1 MNPFAAKP
9 TKVFLLFNRS
19 KPSASTQ
26 PSVEESAIDYPPSQP
41 IDFLMSDDTLL
52 QALEASN
59 PPAVKSRVKKR
70 KSTPSNNGKSNG
82 FTAEDPIVL
91 DHSPTRTTSL
101 PVRRKPLGSRTLF
114 KFKRKQEFGSLDVPL
129 PSRETQHVR
138 GPQSVFAAAH
148 TDIPFKRRNRD
159 LISSKSV
166 GESSSLSLAGII
178 DYPRDSP
185 IPPEGHSTP
194 PLLPP
199 KEPAK
204 YQDEHPAFQVFT
216 ESGDLSDEEQPSTDL
231 WVRKWRPIF
240 ADQVLGNE
248 DNARYLRDWLSA
260 SEISSFSGS
269 VNPSTTSTPASS
281 SQPKTRQHTKR
292 GTKRS
297 KIRREVE
304 NKRVKRRKRRELDW
318 IVYDEESPDGESHPL
333 DAILDDESYYDA
345 LFIDEPALKTE
356 APVVDLA
363 PLVHDARGAPDM
375 SNTII
380 LCGPSG
386 CGTSAA
392 VAACIEELGWEVFEV
407 HPGFSKR
414 SGAVLD
420 NLIGQVGR
428 NHLARGR
435 DSLPAPENNVLARL
449 LGVRATKSPEEP
461 SPTDA
466 SSSGTDIPDIGGIE
480 IESYDGLGVP
490 AQPPQDVLSPVPETS
505 RVLETPRAKQL
516 LILLEEVDILYKD
529 DVNFWPAVINIIRE
543 CRRAVVLTCN
553 GTWRALCSRPFL

>member
-1 MNPFAAKP
+1 MNLFAAKS
-9 TKVFLLFNRS
+9 TKVFPLFNRS
-19 KPSASTQ
+19 KPPTSTQ
-26 PSVEESAIDYPPSQP
+26 PSVEESAIDYPSSQP
-41 IDFLMSDDTLL
+41 IEFLRSDDRLL
-52 QALEASN
+52 QALEASKF
-59 PPAVKSRVKKR
+59 PAVKSRVKKW
-70 KSTPSNNGKSNG
+70 KSAPSNDGKSNG
-82 FTAEDPIVL
+82 STAEDPIVL
-91 DHSPTRTTSL
+91 DHSPTRTRSL
-101 PVRRKPLGSRTLF
+101 PVRRKPLVSRTLS
-114 KFKRKQEFGSLDVPL
+114 KLKRVQEFGSLDVHL
-129 PSRETQHVR
+129 PSGESQHVR

-185 IPPEGHSTP
+185 IPPQGHSTP
-194 PLLPP
+194 PLPPP
-199 KEPAK
+199 KEPTE
-204 YQDEHPAFQVFT
+204 YQDEYPAFRVFT
-216 ESGDLSDEEQPSTDL
+216 RSAGPPDEEQPSTDL
-231 WVRKWRPIF
+231 WVRIWRPIL

-260 SEISSFSGS
+260 SKISPFSGS
-269 VNPSTTSTPASS
+269 VDPSTTSIPASS
-281 SQPKTRQHTKR
+281 SQPKTRQHANR
-292 GTKRS
+292 GTKRPR
-297 KIRREVE
+297 IRREVE

-318 IVYDEESPDGESHPL
+318 IVYDEESSDGEPHPL
-333 DAILDDESYYDA
+333 DAILDNESYSDA
-345 LFIDEPALKTE
+345 LFLDEPALETE
-356 APVVDLA
+356 VPMVDLP
-363 PLVHDARGAPDM
+363 PLVHDTRAAPDI

-386 CGTSAA
+386 CGKSAA
-392 VAACIEELGWEVFEV
+392 VFACIEELGWEVLEV
-407 HPGFSKR
+407 YPGLSKR

-435 DSLPAPENNVLARL
+435 DSLPTPKNNVLARF
-449 LGVRATKSPEEP
+449 LGVTATKSREEP

-466 SSSGTDIPDIGGIE
+466 SSSGTDIPDIGSIE
-480 IESYDGLGVP
+480 IESDDGLGAP
-490 AQPPQDVLSPVPETS
+490 AQPLQDVPSPVPKTGQELETS
-505 RVLETPRAKQL
+505 QAKQL

-529 DVNFWPAVINIIRE
+529 DVNFWPTVINIIRE